1 LAIVVVDERHA
12 SRTGAPA
19 QLGVPGATARV
30 GVDTVDNPVFGDV

>member
-1 LAIVVVDERHA
+1 MAIVVVDERHA

-19 QLGVPGATARV
+19 QLGVPGVTARV